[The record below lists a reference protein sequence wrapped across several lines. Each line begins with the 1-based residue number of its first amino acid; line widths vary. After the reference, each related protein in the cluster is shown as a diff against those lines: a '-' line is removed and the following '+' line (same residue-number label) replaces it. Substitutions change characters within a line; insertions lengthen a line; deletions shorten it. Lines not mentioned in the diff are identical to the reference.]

1 MPKKIIF
8 IDGETIP
15 SGDIESFEVVVP
27 GTYKN
32 KEKIDEYK
40 NDPKNKIEQFKKRSL
55 NTSTA
60 DFVALSFAVED
71 NQIVNLLANPED
83 DITEEDMLVELEEL
97 IMKETYSQTDDGI
110 IKFDIYWV
118 GFKIRDYDLQILF
131 KKAIKYKLYR
141 LAKLIPRNRYD
152 KRVIDIYEI
161 WTGSNTLDPK
171 GGNTMKDVREFLG
184 LEGKTYGMDGSQVYN
199 YYLEKRYTEISE
211 YCESDVEEE
220 RELFYLMLPGLDIE
234 I

>member
-15 SGDIESFEVVVP
+15 SGNIDDFEVKVP
-27 GTYKN
+27 GTFKN
-32 KEKIDEYK
+32 KEKIEEYK
-40 NDPKNKIEQFKKRSL
+40 NNPENRIEQFKKRAV

-60 DFVALSFAVED
+60 DFVAISFAVGD
-71 NQIVNLLANPED
+71 GDIINLLANPDED
-83 DITEEDMLVELEEL
+83 LTEENMLCELEEL
-97 IMKETYSQTDDGI
+97 IMKEAVEEDEEGFTNY
-110 IKFDIYWV
+110 DIYWC

-131 KKAIKYKLYR
+131 KKAIKYKLYN

-152 KRVIDIYEI
+152 KRVIDIYEL

-171 GGNTMKDVREFLG
+171 GGNKMKDIREFLG
-184 LEGKTYGMDGSQVYN
+184 LEGKTYGMDGSEVYE
-199 YYLEKRYTEISE
+199 YYLQERYTEISE

-220 RELFYLMLPGLDIE
+220 REIFYLMRPGLELE